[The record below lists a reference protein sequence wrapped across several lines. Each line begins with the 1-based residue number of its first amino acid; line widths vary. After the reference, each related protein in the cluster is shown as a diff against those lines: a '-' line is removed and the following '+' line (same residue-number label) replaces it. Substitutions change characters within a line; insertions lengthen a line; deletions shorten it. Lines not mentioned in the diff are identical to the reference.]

1 MIERLY
7 IQNFR
12 CFESFTLDLA
22 GCTSAL
28 LIGKNGVGKSTV
40 RDALSILQMIGRGV
54 SRADLLISEKDFS
67 QHRTD
72 RPIRFEIE
80 LKLPANRFKYIV
92 AFEWY
97 SGDDFAGILEEG
109 LWVDA
114 EMVFKRELAE
124 IQLTGGSTF
133 RLDWQ
138 TFALSIIEPTPGKFW
153 IRDFKNYL
161 RQMILIAPI
170 PDNMSGFSEKTT
182 FELAHDASNFA
193 SCLRALLEFR
203 PAAYGSFESCVKAA
217 IPDFS
222 SIENVPRGKLG
233 YQLTIKFGE
242 SLTVEFRSLSSGEK
256 CIFLSSYII
265 ALKTAGVPVLCMW
278 DEPDNHL
285 SISEVGQFIMELR
298 KMANR
303 SGQFVATTHHPETIR
318 KFSDENTIVLTRKT
332 HTDPTLPRFL
342 SEFNYDGDLVSALVR
357 DEIIG

>member
-124 IQLTGGSTF
+124 IQLTGGST
-133 RLDWQ
+133 R
-138 TFALSIIEPTPGKFW
+138 
-153 IRDFKNYL
+153 
-161 RQMILIAPI
+161 
-170 PDNMSGFSEKTT
+170 
-182 FELAHDASNFA
+182 
-193 SCLRALLEFR
+193 SC
-203 PAAYGSFESCVKAA
+203 
-217 IPDFS
+217 
-222 SIENVPRGKLG
+222 
-233 YQLTIKFGE
+233 
-242 SLTVEFRSLSSGEK
+242 
-256 CIFLSSYII
+256 
-265 ALKTAGVPVLCMW
+265 
-278 DEPDNHL
+278 
-285 SISEVGQFIMELR
+285 
-298 KMANR
+298 
-303 SGQFVATTHHPETIR
+303 ATTRMIADACWR
-318 KFSDENTIVLTRKT
+318 S
-332 HTDPTLPRFL
+332 
-342 SEFNYDGDLVSALVR
+342 SSQYSSALEQVALHTAQKLAANSAMCS
-357 DEIIG
+357 GTG